1 MNPTRLLDLFCEIV
15 RIESPSRREAAMAAR
30 CADELRGLGF
40 SVRFDDSAAQTGADT
55 GNLVAHLPGTA
66 PGRVVLSA
74 HMDTVQPCA
83 GIEPVV
89 EDGVVRSAGD
99 TILSADDKAG
109 IAAIL
114 EGVRSV
120 VEGGAPRPDVTVLLT
135 TCEEQHL
142 LGSGALAPD
151 ALPAG
156 APCYVLDAD
165 GAPGTVITGAPCHWT
180 LEAAFVGR
188 ASHAGVVPE
197 AGVSAIQMAAASIE
211 AMPLGRLDEATTAN
225 IGVIAGGRETNVVP
239 EACTLRGECRSLY
252 PDRAEVQKAAM
263 TVALEQAA
271 ARFGGSVDIDWTFS
285 YGAVL
290 YDEDD
295 ALVQTAARA
304 ARAAGLEPCF
314 RHDGG
319 GLRRERPGGP
329 RRARRDAR
337 RGHGG
342 LPLAGGAYL
351 RGRPRGHRPPRGG
364 AGEGRR
370 RVAAP
375 AGRPPGAWPAALS
388 VLYYIAAS
396 SPTAEEA
403 PWPPCR

>member
-15 RIESPSRREAAMAAR
+15 RIESPSRHEAAMAAR

-40 SVRFDDSAAQTGADT
+40 FVRFDDSAAQTGADT

-66 PGRVVLSA
+66 SGHVVLSA

-109 IAAIL
+109 VAAIL

-120 VEGGAPRPDVTVLLT
+120 VEEGAPRPDVTVLLT
-135 TCEEQHL
+135 TCEELHL

-180 LEAAFVGR
+180 LEAVFAGR

-197 AGVSAIQMAAASIE
+197 AGISAIQMAAVAIG
-211 AMPLGRLDEATTAN
+211 AMPLGRIDEATTAN

-239 EACTLRGECRSLY
+239 EACMLRGECRSLY
-252 PDRAEVQKAAM
+252 PERAEAQKAAM

-271 ARFGGSVDIDWTFS
+271 ARFGGTVGIDWTPS

-295 ALVQTAARA
+295 ALVQAAARA

-319 GLRRERPGGP
+319 GSDANVLAARGVRAVTLGVGMTAFHSPEEHISVADLEGTARLVEALVRE
-329 RRARRDAR
+329 
-337 RGHGG
+337 
-342 LPLAGGAYL
+342 GA
-351 RGRPRGHRPPRGG
+351 
-364 AGEGRR
+364 E
-370 RVAAP
+370 
-375 AGRPPGAWPAALS
+375 
-388 VLYYIAAS
+388 
-396 SPTAEEA
+396 
-403 PWPPCR
+403 

>member
-1 MNPTRLLDLFCEIV
+1 MNPIRLLDLFCEIV
-15 RIESPSRREAAMAAR
+15 RIESPSRHEAAMAAR

-66 PGRVVLSA
+66 PGHVVLSA

-109 IAAIL
+109 VAAIL

-120 VEGGAPRPDVTVLLT
+120 VEEGAPRPDVTVLLT
-135 TCEEQHL
+135 TCEELHL

-180 LEAAFVGR
+180 LEAVFAGR

-197 AGVSAIQMAAASIE
+197 AGISAIQMAAAAIE

-319 GLRRERPGGP
+319 GSDANVLAARGVRAVTLGVGMAAFHSPEEHISVADLEGTARLVEALVREG
-329 RRARRDAR
+329 
-337 RGHGG
+337 
-342 LPLAGGAYL
+342 
-351 RGRPRGHRPPRGG
+351 
-364 AGEGRR
+364 
-370 RVAAP
+370 VA
-375 AGRPPGAWPAALS
+375 
-388 VLYYIAAS
+388 
-396 SPTAEEA
+396 
-403 PWPPCR
+403 

>member
-1 MNPTRLLDLFCEIV
+1 MNPIRLLDLFCEIV
-15 RIESPSRREAAMAAR
+15 RIESPSRHEAAMAAR

-66 PGRVVLSA
+66 PGHVVLSA

-109 IAAIL
+109 VAAIL

-120 VEGGAPRPDVTVLLT
+120 VEEGAPRPDVTVLLT
-135 TCEEQHL
+135 TCEELHL
-142 LGSGALAPD
+142 LGSGALAPA

-180 LEAAFVGR
+180 LEAVFAGR

-197 AGVSAIQMAAASIE
+197 AGISAIQMAAVAIG
-211 AMPLGRLDEATTAN
+211 AMPLGRIDEATTAN

-239 EACTLRGECRSLY
+239 EACMLRGECRSLY
-252 PDRAEVQKAAM
+252 PERAEAQKAAM

-271 ARFGGSVDIDWTFS
+271 ARFGGTVGIDWTPS

-295 ALVQTAARA
+295 ALVQAAARA

-319 GLRRERPGGP
+319 GSDANVLAARGVRAVTLGVGMTAFHSPEEHISVADLEGTARLVEALVRE
-329 RRARRDAR
+329 
-337 RGHGG
+337 
-342 LPLAGGAYL
+342 GA
-351 RGRPRGHRPPRGG
+351 
-364 AGEGRR
+364 E
-370 RVAAP
+370 
-375 AGRPPGAWPAALS
+375 
-388 VLYYIAAS
+388 
-396 SPTAEEA
+396 
-403 PWPPCR
+403 

>member
-1 MNPTRLLDLFCEIV
+1 
-15 RIESPSRREAAMAAR
+15 MAAR

-66 PGRVVLSA
+66 PGHVVLSA

-109 IAAIL
+109 VAAIL

-120 VEGGAPRPDVTVLLT
+120 VEEGAPRPDVTVLFT
-135 TCEEQHL
+135 TCEELHL

-180 LEAAFVGR
+180 LEAVFAGR

-197 AGVSAIQMAAASIE
+197 AGISAIQMAAVAIG
-211 AMPLGRLDEATTAN
+211 AMPLGRIDEATTAN

-239 EACTLRGECRSLY
+239 EACMLRGECRSLY
-252 PDRAEVQKAAM
+252 PERAEAQKVAM

-271 ARFGGSVDIDWTFS
+271 ARFGGTVGIDWTPS

-295 ALVQTAARA
+295 ALVQAAARA

-319 GLRRERPGGP
+319 GSDANVLAARGVRAVTLGVGMTAFHSPEEHISVADLEGTARLVEALVRE
-329 RRARRDAR
+329 
-337 RGHGG
+337 
-342 LPLAGGAYL
+342 GA
-351 RGRPRGHRPPRGG
+351 
-364 AGEGRR
+364 E
-370 RVAAP
+370 
-375 AGRPPGAWPAALS
+375 
-388 VLYYIAAS
+388 
-396 SPTAEEA
+396 
-403 PWPPCR
+403 